1 MLNLRLRPSTSIRS
15 HTLRATA
22 VVALLGIGV
31 VSTACSGSPSAPD
44 PLSAERRVQTGS
56 GGGTFC
62 PGIVCEGITGRIEIV
77 SNRGSLNGSTGG
89 SQVGSEPTRFQLT
102 STLTGDGGQLEDG
115 FISFTVERDTATIT
129 TIWFRSHGQIFENT
143 NVTAPA
149 SVREV
154 ADTSCRSGRL
164 IVTTIT
170 TTLENLGKT
179 TITEQHCA
187 I

>member
-1 MLNLRLRPSTSIRS
+1 MLNLGLRPSTSIRS
-15 HTLRATA
+15 LVLRATA
-22 VVALLGIGV
+22 GAALLGIAV
-31 VSTACSGSPSAPD
+31 ASSACSGSPSAPGT
-44 PLSAERRVQTGS
+44 LSAERRVETGS
-56 GGGTFC
+56 GGGTLC
-62 PGIVCEGITGRIEIV
+62 PGIVCEGINGRIEIV

-102 STLTGDGGQLEDG
+102 STLKGDGEQLEGG
-115 FISFTVERDTATIT
+115 FISFTVERDTATIS

-149 SVREV
+149 SIREV
-154 ADTSCRSGRL
+154 ADTSCRSGLL

-187 I
+187 Q

>member
-1 MLNLRLRPSTSIRS
+1 MLNLRLRPFPSIRS
-15 HTLRATA
+15 LVVRATA
-22 VVALLGIGV
+22 VAAVLGAAV
-31 VSTACSGSPSAPD
+31 VSSACSGSPSAPGT
-44 PLSAERRVQTGS
+44 LSAERRVETGS

-89 SQVGSEPTRFQLT
+89 SQVGSEPARFQLT
-102 STLTGDGGQLEDG
+102 SNLKGAGQIEDG
-115 FISFTVERDTATIT
+115 FISFTVERDTATIS

-149 SVREV
+149 SVREIS
-154 ADTSCRSGRL
+154 DSSCRSGRL

>member
-1 MLNLRLRPSTSIRS
+1 MLNLRLRTFTSIRS
-15 HTLRATA
+15 LVLRATA
-22 VVALLGIGV
+22 GAALFGIAVAG
-31 VSTACSGSPSAPD
+31 SACSGSPSAPGT
-44 PLSAERRVQTGS
+44 LSAERRVETGS

-62 PGIVCEGITGRIEIV
+62 PGIVCEGVTGRIEIV

-89 SQVGSEPTRFQLT
+89 SQVGSEPTRFQLS
-102 STLTGDGGQLEDG
+102 STLKGSGQLEDG
-115 FISFTVERDTATIT
+115 FISFTVEQDTATIS

-149 SVREV
+149 SIRQV
-154 ADTSCRSGRL
+154 ADTSCRSGLL

-187 I
+187 Q

>member
-1 MLNLRLRPSTSIRS
+1 MLNLRLLSSTSIRS
-15 HTLRATA
+15 RALRATA
-22 VVALLGIGV
+22 VVALLGIAA
-31 VSTACSGSPSAPD
+31 VSGACSGSPSAPGT
-44 PLSAERRVQTGS
+44 LSAERRVQTGS

-62 PGIVCEGITGRIEIV
+62 PGVVCEGINGRIEIV

-89 SQVGSEPTRFQLT
+89 SQVGSEPKRFQLT
-102 STLTGDGGQLEDG
+102 STLKGDGQLEDG
-115 FISFTVERDTATIT
+115 FISFTVERDTATIS

-149 SVREV
+149 SIREV
-154 ADTSCRSGRL
+154 ADTSCRSGVS

-179 TITEQHCA
+179 TITEQHCSL
-187 I
+187 